1 MMSVRNP
8 LLVDS
13 DDAFAVKCGWRAE
26 GRLNPLTVLALSG
39 SLRKASLNTAML
51 AMANE
56 CAPPGLAVRIFAGMG
71 DLPLFNPDLEPREPR
86 EVARLRTDITN
97 ADALLIASPEYA
109 HGVSGVMKNAL
120 DWMVASGVLMN
131 KPIALWNASPRA
143 SHAMAALRETL
154 TVMAARLVDAAGLEL
169 LIGHD
174 SEGIPLP
181 NPGEAAMRRALLAVK
196 ADLDQKGRPSS
207 SQGSVFGVANHRVA
221 AADSPPTLPCL
232 GHTGTPASVPGSPT
246 RRRELHE

>member
-13 DDAFAVKCGWRAE
+13 DDAFAVKSGWRAE

-39 SLRKASLNTAML
+39 SLRRASLNTEML
-51 AMANE
+51 TMATR
-56 CAPPGLAVRIFAGMG
+56 CAPPGMSVTIFAGMG
-71 DLPLFNPDLEPREPR
+71 DLPLFNPDLESREPSQ
-86 EVARLRTDITN
+86 VARLRTDIAD

-109 HGVSGVMKNAL
+109 HGVSGVMKTAL

-143 SHAMAALRETL
+143 SHAIAALRETL
-154 TVMAARLVDAAGLEL
+154 AVMAARLVDAAGLEL

-174 SEGIPLP
+174 SVGRPLP
-181 NPGEAAMRRALLAVK
+181 NPDEAAMRRALLAIK
-196 ADLDQKGRPSS
+196 ADLGQQGRSS
-207 SQGSVFGVANHRVA
+207 SS
-221 AADSPPTLPCL
+221 
-232 GHTGTPASVPGSPT
+232 
-246 RRRELHE
+246 